1 MWSNIFNTLRN
12 TYERDY
18 TDCYE
23 ALYMGKWNWKHT
35 IFSVT
40 YYWIPFYP
48 ACGIERYK
56 CNSTTIYD
64 TSAEIKVASNKAFH
78 LIFLYLEFGKI
89 PNKGILFRAS
99 RQSEVL
105 RRIAPLNN
113 PLTKNFHFCVRPLMI
128 FTALGLNACYFF
140 MT

>member
-1 MWSNIFNTLRN
+1 MSEITPIGTRRYIWVSGIENTRFLVLLN
-12 TYERDY
+12 
-18 TDCYE
+18 
-23 ALYMGKWNWKHT
+23 
-35 IFSVT
+35 
-40 YYWIPFYP
+40 YWIPFYP